1 MVCVMVGIWNPWVVS
16 RYGLCN
22 GRHLESLGGKSI
34 WRVLA
39 VSRYGLCNG
48 RYL

>member
-1 MVCVMVGIWNPWVVS
+1 MACVMVDICNPLVVNRYGVPWVVS

-34 WRVLA
+34 WSV
-39 VSRYGLCNG
+39 
-48 RYL
+48 